1 MKEMLMRNSKS
12 LRFFRDLPDG
22 ARQGNSVL
30 PTPLGVLFLNT
41 QDGKV
46 GKSGPSR
53 YRSNECICMFAD
65 EEEWYHGR

>member
-22 ARQGNSVL
+22 ARQETAFSQL
-30 PTPLGVLFLNT
+30 PSEFFFLNT

>member
-22 ARQGNSVL
+22 ARQEQRSPNS
-30 PTPLGVLFLNT
+30 PRSSFSEHPGW
-41 QDGKV
+41 KV

>member
-12 LRFFRDLPDG
+12 LVFQRPAG
-22 ARQGNSVL
+22 WCEAGNSVL